1 MIFNKESDFEE
12 ALIKILSEKGWE
24 KEVLKNYSEQDLL
37 QNWANILFE
46 NNRDIDRLNDY
57 PLTDGEMQQIL
68 EQIKNLRTPLKLNG
82 FINGKSVS
90 VIRDNPD
97 DKLHFGKEVSLKIY
111 DRREIAAGQSR
122 YQIVQQ
128 PKFPT
133 KSKILNDRR
142 GDLMLLINGMPV
154 IHIELKKSG
163 VPVSQAYHQIEKYSG
178 EGIFSGLF
186 SLVQIFVAMEP
197 NETVYFANPGPDGKF
212 NPDYY
217 FHWADY
223 NNEPINEWDK
233 VASTLLSI
241 PMAHQLI
248 GFYTVADDS
257 DGVLKVM
264 RSYQYF
270 AASAISDKVSKTKW
284 ESGNQLGGY
293 VWHTTGSG
301 KTMTSFKS
309 AQLIASSKDADIV
322 KRKNRYSVVY
332 TYKDDDG
339 NQHQKWET
347 FDTNADAKKR
357 KTQIEFEQ
365 QSGTFII
372 PNATTVADLL
382 EEYCS
387 VYGVNN
393 WAMSTYRSKKG
404 LMYNYIIPLIGD
416 VKLDE
421 LTPRLMDK
429 FYQSLLKV
437 KTKVVQNKKPKNE
450 YLTVHTVREIH
461 KFLRSAFNQAV
472 KWELMTRNP
481 VLNAT
486 LPKEEHQKREIW
498 TAETL
503 MHALEVCDDDIL
515 ALAINLSF
523 ACSLRMG
530 EMLGLTWDC
539 IDISEESL
547 RENNA
552 SIYVD
557 KELQRVNRDVMEVLD
572 NKDIIRV
579 FPRTLSNTNT
589 SLVLKTP
596 KTKTSVR
603 KIFLPS
609 TVAQM
614 LLERKKQ
621 IDEMKEL
628 FGDEYLDYD
637 LVFCHS
643 SGRPMEGQVI
653 NRALKKLIQD
663 NDLPDVVFHS
673 FRHASITYK
682 LKWNGG
688 DMKSVQGDSG
698 HARMDMVA
706 DVYSHIIDEDRR
718 YNAQKFEEQF
728 YNAKGLKNAEE
739 GKTAPMPKFETS
751 VELLDPM
758 AEVQKESEVE
768 EEKPAE
774 NSTDE
779 NAALLAKLL
788 SNPETAALLKA
799 LAKTI

>member
-1 MIFNKESDFEE
+1 MKHLSRFDIE
-12 ALIKILSEKGWE
+12 A
-24 KEVLKNYSEQDLL
+24 
-37 QNWANILFE
+37 
-46 NNRDIDRLNDY
+46 
-57 PLTDGEMQQIL
+57 
-68 EQIKNLRTPLKLNG
+68 
-82 FINGKSVS
+82 
-90 VIRDNPD
+90 
-97 DKLHFGKEVSLKIY
+97 
-111 DRREIAAGQSR
+111 IAVK
-122 YQIVQQ
+122 YV
-128 PKFPT
+128 
-133 KSKILNDRR
+133 
-142 GDLMLLINGMPV
+142 
-154 IHIELKKSG
+154 
-163 VPVSQAYHQIEKYSG
+163 QAYMALPDVRNTQIYRIDPELLLEKVL
-178 EGIFSGLF
+178 GLNVEYQHL
-186 SLVQIFVAMEP
+186 S
-197 NETVYFANPGPDGKF
+197 YDG
-212 NPDYY
+212 
-217 FHWADY
+217 
-223 NNEPINEWDK
+223 
-233 VASTLLSI
+233 SI
-241 PMAHQLI
+241 
-248 GFYTVADDS
+248 
-257 DGVLKVM
+257 
-264 RSYQYF
+264 
-270 AASAISDKVSKTKW
+270 
-284 ESGNQLGGY
+284 LG
-293 VWHTTGSG
+293 
-301 KTMTSFKS
+301 MTSFTEMGVQVFEEDDNEAFFFLDGKTV
-309 AQLIASSKDADIV
+309 LVEKDLNFDSKL
-322 KRKNRYSVVY
+322 KGRKN
-332 TYKDDDG
+332 
-339 NQHQKWET
+339 
-347 FDTNADAKKR
+347 F
-357 KTQIEFEQ
+357 
-365 QSGTFII
+365 
-372 PNATTVADLL
+372 
-382 EEYCS
+382 
-387 VYGVNN
+387 
-393 WAMSTYRSKKG
+393 
-404 LMYNYIIPLIGD
+404 
-416 VKLDE
+416 
-421 LTPRLMDK
+421 
-429 FYQSLLKV
+429 
-437 KTKVVQNKKPKNE
+437 
-450 YLTVHTVREIH
+450 
-461 KFLRSAFNQAV
+461 
-472 KWELMTRNP
+472 
-481 VLNAT
+481 
-486 LPKEEHQKREIW
+486 
-498 TAETL
+498 TL
-503 MHALEVCDDDIL
+503 MHEGSHQIFKMLFPNDYGVTQKSAGVHYYKANSERNKPISDWEEWQANTLG
-515 ALAINLSF
+515 AAINLSF

-547 RENNA
+547 KENNA
-552 SIYVD
+552 SIFVD

-663 NDLPDVVFHS
+663 NDLPDVLFHS

-758 AEVQKESEVE
+758 AEVQKGSEVE

-774 NSTDE
+774 NSADE

-788 SNPETAALLKA
+788 SNPDTAALLKA

>member
-1 MIFNKESDFEE
+1 MNQVNCPVCGNKCIKAGKTKAGSQRWLCRKCNSSVTHKIDNSAKELQIFLDW
-12 ALIKILSEKGWE
+12 L
-24 KEVLKNYSEQDLL
+24 
-37 QNWANILFE
+37 
-46 NNRDIDRLNDY
+46 
-57 PLTDGEMQQIL
+57 
-68 EQIKNLRTPLKLNG
+68 
-82 FINGKSVS
+82 
-90 VIRDNPD
+90 
-97 DKLHFGKEVSLKIY
+97 FGKES
-111 DRREIAAGQSR
+111 QSSM
-122 YQIVQQ
+122 
-128 PKFPT
+128 P
-133 KSKILNDRR
+133 
-142 GDLMLLINGMPV
+142 GDG
-154 IHIELKKSG
+154 
-163 VPVSQAYHQIEKYSG
+163 
-178 EGIFSGLF
+178 
-186 SLVQIFVAMEP
+186 
-197 NETVYFANPGPDGKF
+197 
-212 NPDYY
+212 
-217 FHWADY
+217 
-223 NNEPINEWDK
+223 
-233 VASTLLSI
+233 
-241 PMAHQLI
+241 
-248 GFYTVADDS
+248 
-257 DGVLKVM
+257 
-264 RSYQYF
+264 R
-270 AASAISDKVSKTKW
+270 
-284 ESGNQLGGY
+284 
-293 VWHTTGSG
+293 
-301 KTMTSFKS
+301 
-309 AQLIASSKDADIV
+309 
-322 KRKNRYSVVY
+322 
-332 TYKDDDG
+332 
-339 NQHQKWET
+339 T
-347 FDTNADAKKR
+347 FRR
-357 KTQIEFEQ
+357 KTAKYWNIWPMPPKVED
-365 QSGTFII
+365 SRDVLYLDGIYLGRKACI
-372 PNATTVADLL
+372 
-382 EEYCS
+382 
-387 VYGVNN
+387 
-393 WAMSTYRSKKG
+393 
-404 LMYNYIIPLIGD
+404 LICCD
-416 VKLDE
+416 
-421 LTPRLMDK
+421 DK
-429 FYQSLLKV
+429 YVLGW
-437 KTKVVQNKKPKNE
+437 
-450 YLTVHTVREIH
+450 YLCR
-461 KFLRSAFNQAV
+461 
-472 KWELMTRNP
+472 
-481 VLNAT
+481 
-486 LPKEEHQKREIW
+486 EEHQKREIW

-547 RENNA
+547 KENNA
-552 SIYVD
+552 SIFVD

-768 EEKPAE
+768 KEKPAE

-779 NAALLAKLL
+779 NAALLTKLL

>member
-1 MIFNKESDFEE
+1 
-12 ALIKILSEKGWE
+12 
-24 KEVLKNYSEQDLL
+24 
-37 QNWANILFE
+37 
-46 NNRDIDRLNDY
+46 
-57 PLTDGEMQQIL
+57 
-68 EQIKNLRTPLKLNG
+68 
-82 FINGKSVS
+82 
-90 VIRDNPD
+90 
-97 DKLHFGKEVSLKIY
+97 
-111 DRREIAAGQSR
+111 
-122 YQIVQQ
+122 
-128 PKFPT
+128 
-133 KSKILNDRR
+133 
-142 GDLMLLINGMPV
+142 
-154 IHIELKKSG
+154 
-163 VPVSQAYHQIEKYSG
+163 
-178 EGIFSGLF
+178 
-186 SLVQIFVAMEP
+186 
-197 NETVYFANPGPDGKF
+197 
-212 NPDYY
+212 
-217 FHWADY
+217 
-223 NNEPINEWDK
+223 
-233 VASTLLSI
+233 
-241 PMAHQLI
+241 
-248 GFYTVADDS
+248 
-257 DGVLKVM
+257 
-264 RSYQYF
+264 
-270 AASAISDKVSKTKW
+270 
-284 ESGNQLGGY
+284 
-293 VWHTTGSG
+293 
-301 KTMTSFKS
+301 
-309 AQLIASSKDADIV
+309 
-322 KRKNRYSVVY
+322 
-332 TYKDDDG
+332 
-339 NQHQKWET
+339 
-347 FDTNADAKKR
+347 
-357 KTQIEFEQ
+357 
-365 QSGTFII
+365 
-372 PNATTVADLL
+372 
-382 EEYCS
+382 
-387 VYGVNN
+387 
-393 WAMSTYRSKKG
+393 
-404 LMYNYIIPLIGD
+404 
-416 VKLDE
+416 
-421 LTPRLMDK
+421 
-429 FYQSLLKV
+429 
-437 KTKVVQNKKPKNE
+437 
-450 YLTVHTVREIH
+450 
-461 KFLRSAFNQAV
+461 
-472 KWELMTRNP
+472 
-481 VLNAT
+481 
-486 LPKEEHQKREIW
+486 
-498 TAETL
+498 

-758 AEVQKESEVE
+758 AEVQKGSEVE

-774 NSTDE
+774 NSADE

-788 SNPETAALLKA
+788 SNPDTAALLKA